1 MAQRPKR
8 DWITSEEAAQMIG
21 VSSARFRQ
29 FLEPSFR
36 EKVFPNSVLITRTW
50 LHYIKDVQKFI
61 AKREK
66 DPPIRGRVRLPN
78 LPGARRKAKPK
89 EPANTA
95 DNSTGTNQQ

>member
-21 VSSARFRQ
+21 ISSARFRQ

-78 LPGARRKAKPK
+78 LPGARRKAKPT
-89 EPANTA
+89 EQTSP
-95 DNSTGTNQQ
+95 DSNSTGANQQ